1 MEIKDHFPLPAPPAL
16 VSDLVTP
23 SEEPRDILLL
33 SFVDRDQLNVCS
45 LVLSAQDISHSIRF
59 EPHGTMAIYVDSAF
73 RQRATVEITAYLEE
87 NRNWPP
93 RPRQSE
99 IQPPIFRAM
108 SMTLSGCLAFIYG
121 LSGEWRPES
130 PWFRAGAGDGAAIL
144 DGGEWYRLAT
154 ALTLHADVVHLLSN
168 CLLGAVVIHYLLG
181 LTGNGIGLMLIL
193 FTSVSA
199 NAINVWVQGGSHHFV
214 GFSTAVFSTI
224 GLLCTIG
231 YGTKGPASLRHLF
244 MPLMAGLALLA
255 LLGAGGER
263 TDLGSH
269 LFGLL
274 CGLVCGVLG
283 RLPGFATA
291 RLSLVL
297 QTSLSLGFFLILA
310 VCWLL
315 AFH

>member
-1 MEIKDHFPLPAPPAL
+1 VSELVPL
-16 VSDLVTP
+16 TK
-23 SEEPRDILLL
+23 EPRDRHLL
-33 SFVDRDQLNVCS
+33 SFIDRDQLNACS
-45 LVLSAQDISHSIRF
+45 LVLSAHNISHSIRF
-59 EPHGTMAIYVDSAF
+59 EPHDTMALYVDAALW
-73 RQRATVEITAYLEE
+73 QRATMEITAYLEE
-87 NRNWPP
+87 NRDWPP

-99 IQPPIFRAM
+99 VQPPIFRAM
-108 SMTLSGCLAFIYG
+108 SLTLSGCLAILYG

-144 DGGEWYRLAT
+144 NGGEWYRLAT

-168 CLLGAVVIHYLLG
+168 CFLGAVVIHYLLG

-199 NAINVWVQGGSHHFV
+199 NAINVWVHGSSHQFV
-214 GFSTAVFSTI
+214 GFSTALFSTI
-224 GLLCTIG
+224 GMLCTMG
-231 YGTKGPASLRHLF
+231 YGAKGPASLKHLF

-274 CGLVCGVLG
+274 CGLACGPLG
-283 RLPGFATA
+283 RLPGFATL
-291 RLSLVL
+291 RQSLFW
-297 QTSLSLGFFLILA
+297 QTFLALGFFIILTM
-310 VCWLL
+310 CWLL
-315 AFH
+315 ALR

>member
-1 MEIKDHFPLPAPPAL
+1 VAKL
-16 VSDLVTP
+16 STP
-23 SEEPRDILLL
+23 SEESHDRLLL
-33 SFVDRDQLNVCS
+33 SFIDRDQLNACS
-45 LVLSAQDISHSIRF
+45 LVLSAHDISHSIRF
-59 EPHGTMAIYVDSAF
+59 EPHDTMAIYVDSALWP
-73 RQRATVEITAYLEE
+73 RATMEITAYLEE
-87 NRNWPP
+87 NRDWPP
-93 RPRQSE
+93 KPRQSE
-99 IQPPIFRAM
+99 VQPPIFRAM
-108 SMTLSGCLAFIYG
+108 SLTLSGCLAFLYG

-199 NAINVWVQGGSHHFV
+199 NAINVWVHGGSHHFV
-214 GFSTAVFSTI
+214 GFSTALFSTI
-224 GLLCTIG
+224 GMLCTMG
-231 YGTKGPASLRHLF
+231 YGAKGPASLKHLF
-244 MPLMAGLALLA
+244 IPLMVGLALLA

-274 CGLVCGVLG
+274 CGLACGPLG
-283 RLPGFATA
+283 RLPGFATF
-291 RLSLVL
+291 RRSLLL
-297 QTSLSLGFFLILA
+297 QTFLALAFFLIFTM
-310 VCWLL
+310 CWLL
-315 AFH
+315 AFR

>member
-1 MEIKDHFPLPAPPAL
+1 MTEL
-16 VSDLVTP
+16 VPP
-23 SEEPRDILLL
+23 SEESHDRLLL
-33 SFVDRDQLNVCS
+33 SFIDRDQLNTCS
-45 LVLSAQDISHSIRF
+45 LVLLAHDISHAIRF
-59 EPHGTMAIYVDSAF
+59 EPHGTMAIYVDSTLW
-73 RQRATVEITAYLEE
+73 QRATLEITAYLEE

-99 IQPPIFRAM
+99 VQPPIFRAM
-108 SMTLSGCLAFIYG
+108 SLTISGCLAIIYG
-121 LSGEWRPES
+121 LSGEWQPQS

-168 CLLGAVVIHYLLG
+168 CLLGAVIIHYLLG

-199 NAINVWVQGGSHHFV
+199 NAINVWVHGSSHHFV
-214 GFSTAVFSTI
+214 GFSTALFSTI
-224 GLLCTIG
+224 GMLCTMG
-231 YGTKGPASLRHLF
+231 YGRNAPPSLRHLF

-255 LLGAGGER
+255 VLGAGGER

-274 CGLVCGVLG
+274 CGLACGPLG
-283 RLPGFATA
+283 RLPGFTTM
-291 RLSLVL
+291 RRSLLL
-297 QTSLSLGFFLILA
+297 QTLLSLGFFLILA
-310 VCWLL
+310 MCWLL
-315 AFH
+315 AFR

>member
-1 MEIKDHFPLPAPPAL
+1 LPYIPPTL
-16 VSDLVTP
+16 VSELASP
-23 SEEPRDILLL
+23 SEEPHDRLLL
-33 SFVDRDQLNVCS
+33 SFVDRDQLNACS
-45 LVLSAQDISHSIRF
+45 LVLSAHDISHSIRF
-59 EPHGTMAIYVDSAF
+59 EPHDTMALYVDSTHWP
-73 RQRATVEITAYLEE
+73 RATMEITAYLEE

-93 RPRQSE
+93 KPRQSE

-108 SMTLSGCLAFIYG
+108 SLTISGCLAILYG

-154 ALTLHADVVHLLSN
+154 ALTLHADAVHLLSN
-168 CLLGAVVIHYLLG
+168 CLLGALVIHYLIG

-199 NAINVWVQGGSHHFV
+199 NAINVWVHGSNHHFV
-214 GFSTAVFSTI
+214 GFSTALFSTI
-224 GLLCTIG
+224 GMLCTMG
-231 YGTKGPASLRHLF
+231 YGAKCPASLKHLF
-244 MPLMAGLALLA
+244 IPLMAGLALLA

-274 CGLVCGVLG
+274 CGLACGPLG
-283 RLPGFATA
+283 RLPGFATL
-291 RLSLVL
+291 RRSLLLQTFLSLA
-297 QTSLSLGFFLILA
+297 FFLILTM
-310 VCWLL
+310 CWLL
-315 AFH
+315 AFR